1 LNLNKRVIL
10 VKKAFKKRKSNHATF
25 MYIPESESKVVSIR
39 IPQWLPKAI
48 AFGIALLLIVT
59 SSLLYTANSLND
71 KYSKSK
77 EEISSLVS
85 INTAQKGEIENLQ
98 NDTVQI
104 HQQLEENIKAL
115 DQIKAIVGIKKST
128 ENKEENKA
136 AQPITTDTP
145 KDTSDNS
152 LQQIDQ
158 IKTSYKELSTQ
169 LMSQRQLI
177 DSSMTSVKKQMAYL
191 NAKPS
196 INPVNTRVTAGYGT
210 RRNPFTNRGSEFHKG
225 MDFAGEI
232 GTPIKATGNG
242 VVIFAGWQSG
252 YGNVVIL
259 SHGYGFTTLYG
270 HCSKLLVKKGDKVKK
285 SQVISKM
292 GSTGRST
299 GPHLHYE
306 VRLNGKIVNPSTYL
320 NN

>member
-1 LNLNKRVIL
+1 

-39 IPQWLPKAI
+39 IPKWLPKAMV
-48 AFGIALLLIVT
+48 FCIALLLIVT
-59 SSLLYTANSLND
+59 SSLLYRTNSLND

-77 EEISSLVS
+77 QEISSLAT
-85 INTAQKGEIENLQ
+85 INTAQKGEIEKLQ

-115 DQIKAIVGIKKST
+115 DQIKEVVGIKKST
-128 ENKEENKA
+128 EDKEENKTT
-136 AQPITTDTP
+136 QPITTDTP
-145 KDTSDNS
+145 EDTSDNS
-152 LQQIDQ
+152 LQQIDT
-158 IKTSYKELSTQ
+158 IRTSYKELSIQ
-169 LMSQRQLI
+169 LLSQRQLI
-177 DSSMTSVKKQMAYL
+177 DRSMTTVRKQVTYL

-196 INPVNTRVTAGYGT
+196 IKPVNTRITAGYGT
-210 RRNPFTNRGSEFHKG
+210 RKNPFTNRGSEFHQG
-225 MDFAGEI
+225 IDFAGEI
-232 GTPIKATGNG
+232 GTPIKATGDS
-242 VVIFAGWQSG
+242 VVIFSGWQSG
-252 YGNVVIL
+252 YGNVIIL

-270 HCSKLLVKKGDKVKK
+270 HNSKLLVEKGDKVKK
-285 SQVISKM
+285 GQIISKM

-306 VRLNGKIVNPSTYL
+306 VRLNGKVVNPTAYL